1 MFQSLLDN
9 FRLGTEKESFEV
21 VEESLFKAVVF
32 KGTNLWILIFA
43 TFIASFGLNVNS
55 TAVIIGAMLISPL
68 MGPIMGMGF
77 GLAVYDISL
86 ARLAA
91 RNFLFATAASLVT
104 STLYFTIT
112 PISDAHSEILA
123 RTAPN
128 VYDVLIAFF
137 GGMAGMLAT
146 CSKAKGNVI
155 TGVAIATA
163 LMPPLCTAGYGI
175 ATLQLKYMLGSL
187 YLFVINTVF
196 IALASLLVVRL
207 LRYPLAHPLNK
218 GKIITRSAFMTL
230 LAIVTTVPSVWFAY
244 EQLRDQGFAK
254 KANRFID
261 AEAHFTDEVLLVK
274 KIDAAANRVE
284 LVFGGRSLQPAE
296 IAAFKAKALTY
307 GIDSSRL
314 QVKQGFAY
322 LAEAARNDEVMAMR
336 TTVQALS
343 SELASLRR
351 LIDSLRQARLDSTA
365 FVAPPPSERP

>member
-1 MFQSLLDN
+1 MLQTLLNN
-9 FRLGTEKESFEV
+9 FRLGGEKESFET
-21 VEESLFKAVVF
+21 VEENLFKAVVF

-137 GGMAGMLAT
+137 GGLAGMLAT

-155 TGVAIATA
+155 PGVAIATA
-163 LMPPLCTAGYGI
+163 LMPPLCTAGYGF
-175 ATLQLKYMLGSL
+175 ATLQLKYMFGAL

-207 LRYPLAHPLNK
+207 LRYPMAYPIDR

-230 LAIVTTVPSVWFAY
+230 LAIVTTAPSVWFAY
-244 EQLRDQGFAK
+244 EQIRDQGFAT

-261 AEAHFTDEVLLVK
+261 AEAHFPDEVLLVK
-274 KIDAAANRVE
+274 KIDAAANRIE

-296 IAAFKAKALTY
+296 IAAFKTKALSY

-314 QVKQGFAY
+314 EVKQGFAY
-322 LAEAARNDEVMAMR
+322 LAEAARNDEVVAMR
-336 TTVQALS
+336 TTIQALS
-343 SELASLRR
+343 AELASLRH
-351 LIDSLRQARLDSTA
+351 LIDSLRPASGDSTVSA
-365 FVAPPPSERP
+365 APYSSE